1 MVPAWKLGMMAALIF
16 QQFWQDKGTVIKIAN
31 DLLEQN
37 IQLELDNS
45 KADQIKELEA
55 HKKRIERK
63 LENLLD
69 LRIADEITKEEYS
82 KKKHS
87 LEDELSDLDV
97 KKAELESAEMITEE
111 QLDAKVEVLKFA
123 LEHNFD
129 FDAYNIPDNI
139 IDGFIKK
146 VVVHKDYFEWHL
158 NFFDGCGIYCLATGN
173 RAHPNIQFADGL
185 DEDKNPFFSD
195 TQHRL
200 QLRKRVQSRI

>member
-1 MVPAWKLGMMAALIF
+1 MVPAWKLGMMANLIF
-16 QQFWQDKGTVIKIAN
+16 QQFWRDKGTVIKIA
-31 DLLEQN
+31 DELLEQN

-55 HKKRIERK
+55 QKKRIERK

-82 KKKHS
+82 KKKQS
-87 LEDELSDLDV
+87 LEENLSELDV
-97 KKAELESAEMITEE
+97 KITELDSE
-111 QLDAKVEVLKFA
+111 ERITEDQLDAKVEVLKFA

-129 FDAYNIPDNI
+129 FDTYNIPDNI

-146 VVVHKDYFEWHL
+146 VIVHKDYFEWQL
-158 NFFDGCGIYCLATGN
+158 NLFDGCDIFCLATGN

-185 DEDKNPFFSD
+185 DEDKKPFFGD

-200 QLRKRVQSRI
+200 QSQTSN